1 MRPAFTH
8 GRSAR
13 HAGAVCGTDDG
24 PGTRIT
30 DEPSLVTCPDCPDA
44 AENELIPDDAVTG
57 DPHIMQTLR
66 EARDGHTRKIDGVIV
81 DATTAGAILTVYEA
95 ATPRT
100 QTKIASLPLTLMAR
114 LAWDI
119 LRDEA
124 EGDAR

>member
-1 MRPAFTH
+1 MRASFTH
-8 GRSAR
+8 GRSTR

-24 PGTRIT
+24 PDTRIT

-44 AENELIPDDAVTG
+44 AENALIPDDAVTG

-66 EARDGHTRKIDGVIV
+66 EARDGRTRKIDGVIV

-100 QTKIASLPLTLMAR
+100 QKKIASLPLTLMAR

-124 EGDAR
+124 QGADR

>member
-1 MRPAFTH
+1 MRAAFTH

-13 HAGAVCGTDDG
+13 HTGAVCGSDDG
-24 PGTRIT
+24 PDTRIT

-44 AENELIPDDAVTG
+44 AEIELVPDNAVTE

-81 DATTAGAILTVYEA
+81 DATTADAILTVYEA

-100 QTKIASLPLTLMAR
+100 QTKIASLPLTLMTR
-114 LAWDI
+114 LAWAI
-119 LRDEA
+119 LHDEA

>member
-1 MRPAFTH
+1 MRAAFTH

-13 HAGAVCGTDDG
+13 HSGAVCGTDDG

-44 AENELIPDDAVTG
+44 AETELVPNDAVTG
-57 DPHIMQTLR
+57 DPHIMQTLQ

-81 DATTAGAILTVYEA
+81 DATTAGAIITVYEA
-95 ATPRT
+95 STPRT
-100 QTKIASLPLTLMAR
+100 QKKIAKLPLFLMAR

-124 EGDAR
+124 EGDDR